1 MAENIEVR
9 WSNEAKADLKRIFE
23 IILDHTSSELSA
35 RNVIKDILQKTKNL
49 AFTEQYQIDE
59 YLGMPYRRMIVRHYK
74 IIYKVQSKSEIRILQ
89 IFDSRQSP
97 NKHRKQ

>member
-35 RNVIKDILQKTKNL
+35 RNVIKDILQKTKTWLLLNNTRL
-49 AFTEQYQIDE
+49 MNIW
-59 YLGMPYRRMIVRHYK
+59 VRP
-74 IIYKVQSKSEIRILQ
+74 IEG
-89 IFDSRQSP
+89 
-97 NKHRKQ
+97 